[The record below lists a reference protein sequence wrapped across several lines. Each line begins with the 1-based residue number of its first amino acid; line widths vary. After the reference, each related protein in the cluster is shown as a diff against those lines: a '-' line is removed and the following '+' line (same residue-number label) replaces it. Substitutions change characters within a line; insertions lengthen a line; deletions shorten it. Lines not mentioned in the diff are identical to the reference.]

1 MSVAQSFLEALYGT
15 DTLPGYLTIW
25 NPENK
30 QTEYLTTAAGA
41 AAVAMSLAP
50 KHNVYFGLGLRKDVP
65 RTPTGAVD
73 KYRRGESAD
82 VIAIPGLWSEI
93 DILGGVHAATNL
105 PPDLE
110 TALAAL
116 REFPLR
122 PTYLVHSG
130 GGVHGYWLFREL
142 WVFES
147 DKERERAAALVE
159 HFQATL
165 RERIFRPRGW
175 KLDSTKD
182 LARVL
187 RVPGTYNRKGKT
199 PVPVRILEVTDQR
212 YNPSDFE
219 AYLIDPAEARKI
231 TVVVKSDGAG
241 QAADSEAPADFAAIR
256 DGCAWIRE
264 RVERAA
270 TDDEPNWYMALTVLA
285 RCGRDVAHEVSRPY
299 PRYNP
304 AETEAKIDHALSDS
318 GPVTCEYVAKNL
330 GFAGCSTCP
339 FVGKITSPIELG
351 RPHGRRLVEA
361 HRRLAKAK
369 ETVIGLAEKTKADPG
384 APFEADALE
393 ALAVLAEQEPAAWQR
408 LRVELKAAGA
418 NLRDLE
424 AEVRKKRAALQ
435 AQAEPR
441 KPSPAELGRQL
452 LQQHRFIWVF
462 ETLYVYR
469 DGCYRPDGEALVRK
483 WVQDTLGELAR
494 EHDGDEVVYWLS
506 NECRVRPE
514 EVNSGQLINVQNGL
528 LDPATSEL
536 HPHTPD
542 YLSVV
547 QLPTAWDPNAYHERA
562 DRFLNEVLP
571 DQETR
576 QVLEEV
582 VGYILEPTCRY
593 EIATALIGPGA
604 NGKSTFLAWLIAT
617 LGTENV
623 ASVALQDLS
632 HDRFRAAELAGKLA
646 NIYPELPNEAI
657 RESDTFKALVSG
669 DALTAERKF
678 RNPFRFVNRAKLI
691 FSTNAMPKSA
701 DKTEAFYRRWRIIPF
716 PNAFPEGDPRRDP
729 TLREKLASPEARS
742 YLLRLAVDGWRRARE
757 RGYIASSTKTQQAM
771 NAYRRENDT
780 VLAFIED
787 ACERSGQE
795 RRDLLRLAYE
805 RWCQQN
811 RFRPVSAV
819 WFGRLLRQHVPGL
832 DEARVGSGSR
842 SWYYV
847 GIRVVDRDLLRPPDD
862 EKPSERNGKA
872 NTTGRLDGSGNGY
885 ADDAMPADEA
895 DVYAAG
901 SVDDDEAPF

>member
-1 MSVAQSFLEALYGT
+1 MSVSQSFLEALYGT
-15 DTLPGYLTIW
+15 DRLPGYLTMW
-25 NPENK
+25 NPETK
-30 QTEYLTTAAGA
+30 ETEYLTTAAGA

-65 RTPTGAVD
+65 STRTGAVD

-82 VIAIPGLWSEI
+82 VIAIPGVWCEI
-93 DILGGVHAATNL
+93 DHLGGVHTATNL

-130 GGVHGYWLFREL
+130 GGIHAYWLFREL
-142 WVFES
+142 WVFDDEA
-147 DKERERAAALVE
+147 EHAQAAALVE
-159 HFQATL
+159 RFQATL
-165 RERIFRPRGW
+165 REQIFRPRGW

-187 RVPGTYNRKGKT
+187 RVPGSFNRKGKT
-199 PVPVRILEVTDQR
+199 PVPVRVLEVADAR

-219 AYLIDPAEARKI
+219 PYLIDPTEARK
-231 TVVVKSDGAG
+231 TAVVAKPDGAG
-241 QAADSEAPADFAAIR
+241 QAAASEPPADFAAIR

-264 RVERAA
+264 RVARAA
-270 TDDEPNWYMALTVLA
+270 TDDEPDWYMALTVLA

-304 AETEAKIDHALSDS
+304 AETAAKIDHALTDS
-318 GPVTCEYVAKNL
+318 GPVTCAYVEANL
-330 GFAGCSTCP
+330 GFAGCATCP
-339 FVGKITSPIELG
+339 FRGKITSPVELG
-351 RPHGRRLVEA
+351 RPHGKRLVEA
-361 HRRLAKAK
+361 RHRCAKAK
-369 ETVIGLAEKTKADPG
+369 ETVVGLAEKTKADPG
-384 APFEADALE
+384 APFEAE
-393 ALAVLAEQEPAAWQR
+393 MVTALAVLAEDEPAAWQR
-408 LRVELKAAGA
+408 LRQELRTAGT

-424 AEVRKKRAALQ
+424 AEVRRKRAELQ

-452 LQQHRFIWVF
+452 LQQHRFIWIF
-462 ETLYVYR
+462 ETLHIYR
-469 DGCYRPDGEALVRK
+469 DGCYRPDGESLVRK
-483 WVQDTLGELAR
+483 GVQDTLGELAR
-494 EHDGDEVVYWLS
+494 EHDGDEAVYWLS
-506 NECRVRPE
+506 NECQVRPE
-514 EVNSGQLINVQNGL
+514 EVDSGQFINVQNGL
-528 LDPATSEL
+528 LDPATGEL

-547 QLPTAWDPNAYHERA
+547 QLPTAWHPDAYHERA
-562 DRFLNEVLP
+562 DRFLDEVLP
-571 DQETR
+571 DKETR

-582 VGYILEPTCRY
+582 VGYILDPACRY
-593 EIATALIGPGA
+593 EIATALVGPGA
-604 NGKSTFLAWLIAT
+604 NGKSTFLSWLTAT

-632 HDRFRAAELAGKLA
+632 HDRFRTAELAGKLA

-729 TLREKLASPEARS
+729 TLREQLSSPEARS
-742 YLLRLAVDGWRRARE
+742 YLLRLAVEGQRRARE
-757 RGYIASSTKTQQAM
+757 RGYIATSTRTQQAM
-771 NAYRRENDT
+771 AAYRRENDT

-805 RWCQQN
+805 RWCHQN

-819 WFGRLLRQHVPGL
+819 WFGRLLRQHVQGL
-832 DEARVGSGSR
+832 DEARIGSGSR

-847 GIRVVDRDLLRPPDD
+847 GIRVADRDLLRPPD
-862 EKPSERNGKA
+862 EETHTRNGQA
-872 NTTGRLDGSGNGY
+872 HTTASLEDSGSGY
-885 ADDAMPADEA
+885 ADDAMPAEEA

-901 SVDDDEAPF
+901 PVDDEAPF